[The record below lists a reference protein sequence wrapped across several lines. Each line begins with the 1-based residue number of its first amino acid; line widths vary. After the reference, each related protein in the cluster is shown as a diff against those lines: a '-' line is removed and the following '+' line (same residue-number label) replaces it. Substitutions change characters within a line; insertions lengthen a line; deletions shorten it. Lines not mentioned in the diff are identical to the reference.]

1 MLATEPNTMAKQRPV
16 GRPKEDGPG
25 KPVRLSPEL
34 VTKAKFVALS
44 RDEPMSEY
52 LARILEPVVERDYR
66 ALAKKLGE
74 EAK

>member
-1 MLATEPNTMAKQRPV
+1 MLAAEPNMMAKRRPV

-25 KPVRLSPEL
+25 KPVRLAPDL

-66 ALAKKLGE
+66 ALIKRMSE
-74 EAK
+74 EGK